1 MVEKCWEGDAL
12 CVHFLSP
19 WAAACRSTIEGFS
32 LSSSAVCHLQNKGL
46 CRCYIHQEMAKK
58 SQNTETDT
66 IKEVLGK
73 KILMVISHVEP
84 TRVFFW
90 VAKAQSNL

>member
-1 MVEKCWEGDAL
+1 
-12 CVHFLSP
+12 
-19 WAAACRSTIEGFS
+19 
-32 LSSSAVCHLQNKGL
+32 
-46 CRCYIHQEMAKK
+46 MAKM

-73 KILMVISHVEP
+73 KIMMVISHVEP

-90 VAKAQSNL
+90 VAKDQSNL